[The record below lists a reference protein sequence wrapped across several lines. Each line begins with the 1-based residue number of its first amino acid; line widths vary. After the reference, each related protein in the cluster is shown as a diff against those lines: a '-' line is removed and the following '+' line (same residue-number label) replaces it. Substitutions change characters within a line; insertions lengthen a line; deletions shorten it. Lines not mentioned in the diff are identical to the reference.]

1 MSVLQSI
8 CEENRGHYGHCSGG
22 HFDAAIKS
30 DITYNIKVKYQLSVS
45 MYRRIGKLCVTKDM
59 RIELSQVSYV

>member
-1 MSVLQSI
+1 MGVLQSI

-30 DITYNIKVKYQLSVS
+30 DKTYNIKVKYQLSITT
-45 MYRRIGKLCVTKDM
+45 YHGKLCVAKHVQ
-59 RIELSQVSYV
+59 IELSQVSYV